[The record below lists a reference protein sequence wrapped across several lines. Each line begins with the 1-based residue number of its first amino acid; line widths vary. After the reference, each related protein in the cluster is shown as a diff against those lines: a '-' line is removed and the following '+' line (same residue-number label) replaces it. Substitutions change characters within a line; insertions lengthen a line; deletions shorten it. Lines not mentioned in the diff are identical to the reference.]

1 MNQCAVCG
9 REYPAEN
16 RFCGV
21 DGTALVAA
29 NPTPGGGAQSAFEQL
44 ARNARLGNGAR
55 PQLDALWGVAY
66 KLPSWLFLVRGDNML
81 PIACPVNGRTAVVAF
96 TDHAAAQAFMTQ
108 QRYGPE
114 DDISVMLLSVERAS
128 EMLLSLRARGVE
140 LVQFNYAGEGF
151 NLPLENLPAVYQ
163 YFNGR
168 ELPCV
173 QDAELRR
180 AGERFDAEL
189 AEFERNKET

>member
-1 MNQCAVCG
+1 MKQCGVCG

-21 DGTALVAA
+21 DGTALVEAKL
-29 NPTPGGGAQSAFEQL
+29 TPGDAAQSAFEQL
-44 ARNARLGNGAR
+44 ARNARRGNGAR
-55 PQLDALWGVAY
+55 PQLDALWGATY
-66 KLPSWLFLVRGDNML
+66 KLPSWLFLVRGDNMI
-81 PIACPVNGRTAVVAF
+81 PIACPVEGRTAVVAF

-108 QRYGPE
+108 QRYGPA
-114 DDISVMLLSVERAS
+114 DDISVMLRGVERAS
-128 EMLLSLRARGVE
+128 EMLLGLRARGVE

-151 NLPLENLPAVYQ
+151 NLPVENLPATYH

-189 AEFERNKET
+189 AEYERGKEV

>member
-1 MNQCAVCG
+1 MKQCGVCG
-9 REYPAEN
+9 REYPVEN

-21 DGTALVAA
+21 DGTALVEA
-29 NPTPGGGAQSAFEQL
+29 NPTPGDAAQSAFEQL

-55 PQLDALWGVAY
+55 TQLDALWSATY
-66 KLPSWLFLVRGDNML
+66 NLPSWLFLLRGDNMI
-81 PIACPVNGRTAVVAF
+81 PIACPVEGRTAVVAF

-108 QRYGPE
+108 QRYGPA

-128 EMLLSLRARGVE
+128 EMLLGLRARGVE

-151 NLPLENLPAVYQ
+151 NLPLENLPAVYH

-173 QDAELRR
+173 QDADLKR

-189 AEFERNKET
+189 AEHERGKEV